1 MYSTQQVFPP
11 AVHPYGQRVLVVKS
25 NGGSVAV
32 EVQLNPA
39 TNTWVTSDTKSSDGA
54 FVLAC
59 GGSTIRITPTG
70 GATFNLT

>member
-11 AVHPYGQRVLVVKS
+11 AVYPYEHRILVVKS
-25 NGGSVAV
+25 NGGSVVV
-32 EVQLNPA
+32 EVQLNPT
-39 TNTWVTSDTKSSDGA
+39 TNTWVVSDTKWADGA

-59 GGSTIRITPTG
+59 GGATIRITPTG